1 MAIKIEIEDITL
13 FPVTGFIRNSKGV
26 NEKFD
31 FQLKAKRLQLDEV
44 EEKLREDSAE
54 TISSFLQEVVI
65 DWTGVM
71 DASSAKVPFSTD
83 SLMQLFKIPGV
94 AMLAFQAYLREIG
107 AKEKN

>member
-31 FQLKAKRLQLDEV
+31 FQLKAKRLKLDEV
-44 EEKLREDSAE
+44 QEKLHEGSDQ
-54 TISSFLQEVVI
+54 TISSFLQEVAI
-65 DWTGVM
+65 DWVGVM
-71 DASSAKVPFSTD
+71 DANGAKIPFSED

-94 AMLAFQAYLREIG
+94 AMLTYRAYLLEIG